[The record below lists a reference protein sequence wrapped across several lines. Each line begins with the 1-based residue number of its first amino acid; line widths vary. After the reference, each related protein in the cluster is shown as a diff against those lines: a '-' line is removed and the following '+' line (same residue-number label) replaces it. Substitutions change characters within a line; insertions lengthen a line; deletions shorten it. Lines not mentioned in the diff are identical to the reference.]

1 MRSFIWVDG
10 DVEHVV
16 MGPRVLI
23 ERIIKLREALWTI
36 SGGGEHLAPDDLADH
51 LRYVAR
57 KALLRAG
64 VMDWF

>member
-1 MRSFIWVDG
+1 
-10 DVEHVV
+10 